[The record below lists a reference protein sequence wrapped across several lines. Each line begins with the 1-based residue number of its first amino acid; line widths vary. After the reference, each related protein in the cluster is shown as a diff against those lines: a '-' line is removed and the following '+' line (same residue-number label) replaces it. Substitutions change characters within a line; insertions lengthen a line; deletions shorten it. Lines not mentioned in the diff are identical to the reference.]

1 MQTLNRSLAGL
12 AALACAFAL
21 GISPASAQDQEEAQ
35 AVPQCTA
42 EVAPAQIEAGA
53 PAVQLTVVLS
63 EPVGEVTGLEAPES
77 GISVAAAG
85 DLPRT
90 EMAAETAPAPITLA
104 DQGNAW
110 NIWLNTTQAT
120 PGTHEVTFTGTE
132 GTCQAQ
138 ITVG

>member
-1 MQTLNRSLAGL
+1 MQTLSRSLAGL
-12 AALACAFAL
+12 AALACVFAL
-21 GISPASAQDQEEAQ
+21 GISPVSAQEPEAE
-35 AVPQCTA
+35 AAPQCTA

-53 PAVQLTVVLS
+53 PAVQLTVALS
-63 EPVGEVTGLEAPES
+63 EDVGEVTGVEAPEA
-77 GISVAAAG
+77 GISVAAPG

-90 EMAAETAPAPITLA
+90 DMAAETAPQPIAMA

-110 NIWLNTTQAT
+110 TIWLNTTQAT
-120 PGTHEVTFTGTE
+120 PGTHEVTFTGTD

>member
-1 MQTLNRSLAGL
+1 MQPLSRSVAGL
-12 AALACAFAL
+12 SALACAFAL
-21 GISPASAQDQEEAQ
+21 GFSPASAQEPA
-35 AVPQCTA
+35 AAPQCSA

-63 EPVGEVTGLEAPES
+63 EDVGEITGLEAPQS
-77 GISVAAAG
+77 GLSVAAPG

-90 EMAAETAPAPITLA
+90 DMAAETRPEPIKMA

-110 NIWLNTTQAT
+110 TIWLNTTQAQS
-120 PGTHEVTFTGTE
+120 GTHEVAFTASE
-132 GTCQAQ
+132 GACRAQ